1 MVNTD
6 GVINIRERLGEELE
20 RRGISKKYLSTKEIE
35 REMERIISR
44 INFDISKGAN
54 NIIKL
59 ISKIQIIGEDN
70 DEITKLLLLGRSSE
84 EIHEMD
90 EFKTYPI
97 DKIKEIETKKMSAIL
112 GAKLMPTDKIAEMSG
127 IGRSGVYYAINHT
140 KIDGITIMEIRKE
153 KEAEVK
159 RRIEAGES
167 TESILS
173 DRELNVCSEAVE
185 SILNSKKREKKY
197 SSKDVTRQ
205 FLEGRTIDEIHQ
217 IKEFHDIPIKELEK
231 LQQRKM
237 SSILAI
243 KLMPISEIV
252 DRLGINR
259 TSIYITL
266 KKNKIDEKT
275 IIEIRKE
282 KEAEIKRRLEAGE
295 SVENILQDKKL
306 NVCIEG
312 IEYVRTK
319 MISKPRDKKLS
330 EENKIKGEKKAKI
343 INLLVI
349 EGSTPEEISEME
361 EFKDYNI
368 ENIKRL
374 QEKNMSRILAVQ
386 LMPNSEI
393 SKRLNIQIQSVRAS
407 LRNFKS
413 DISIAEVIQEKKS
426 EVEKRLR
433 AGESV
438 ENLLQDRKLNVCME
452 GIIPIQRKIEAENL
466 KKQRAYRINLS
477 NENMNQI
484 ISLLLQGNTPEEI
497 HQLQEF
503 AMLDIKDIK
512 AIQDKNIARILAVQ
526 LVPMHKIQEITGLK
540 HMQSIYENLR
550 RYKYDGK
557 TILEIRK
564 EKEEYIRKRLE
575 AGENAEQ
582 ILQDERGLSSDG
594 VREIEEQFHKEQEKA
609 RQIKVTESDAN
620 KISELILSGKSY
632 EEIQSMEQFKKYS
645 IEKIKESQT
654 SNSSVCKF
662 MAMQLVPIETIA
674 ERLGIKVATVY
685 SNIRTIKINGKT
697 ILEIQEEKT
706 REVKRRIENGE
717 SIEEILQDKEL
728 NVSEEGIKNAIKK
741 SRSNLQVDRQIII
754 LTSQGKTIEEIQS
767 MKEFKEVS
775 SKQIKQIQD
784 SNMDRIL
791 ALRLYSNKRI
801 AEILGEDAKL
811 IASRISTYK
820 IDGKSISKLR
830 DKKSD
835 EVVKRLEAG
844 ETIKDLLQD
853 KNLNIGED
861 FVNLPRVRIYLRER
875 KKVEEKKLKEEKS
888 EKQTKE
894 KAEKELK
901 GKMKKRSFK
910 KGIAM
915 LLINGKTPEEIKNM
929 EEYKDVP
936 DSLITMIQDSNMDR
950 ILAMRLIPHT
960 DIVGQLGKSSS
971 TVYRNIR
978 NYDYDGKTFDEI
990 KAQKL
995 NEIATRLAQGE
1006 NIDSII
1012 ADRELNV
1019 SREAVEAVQAK
1030 QKKAKKEENKSKK
1043 PTGKTEERE
1052 KTAETEKVETAKIV
1066 ETAEANN
1073 KHVSEV
1079 AKTDTEQKK
1088 KLQEEKRKQSEPKR
1102 EEKKNS
1108 REKVVKA
1115 SNKPKTK
1122 LDIMRAKY
1130 REKYEASIVTNSSKK
1145 APIELTQEESE
1156 KVNEALLTM
1165 TEAVNSCDGEKDSSK
1180 NMTKIILKN
1189 ADKVFK
1195 KNISLAQAKQLADLL
1210 ESEKITSSLQFFAAQ
1225 NIPEISRKIR
1235 WIKRSSLNRLADC
1248 IEHEMNNI
1256 NDLEQLEALS
1266 KLLNF
1271 DMEKESLHVMTVKSS
1286 IKRKIEKIKT
1296 EEREKRIRE
1305 DIPEDIREIISGLA
1319 KGEVD
1324 IARAKNKIAEMAKA
1338 KVASRKATKFTLNEE
1353 QEIRQYIAQI
1363 RGALNKQATRFPI
1376 EDPKKTI
1383 DLLEQLTD
1391 DHSSTNLHTVITN
1404 QLSRKKFDE
1413 AQELCQEYIN
1423 KARGNQEE
1431 VAYLFNLR
1439 KRIRNS
1445 KIGDIVFRTIHSD
1458 ISPEDEE
1465 KFWTLIEDGLSM
1477 GNVKMS
1483 NISVG
1488 KSRDGYRT
1496 ITLQDIWPEDE
1507 KGIKK

>member
-127 IGRSGVYYAINHT
+127 IGRAGVYYAINHT

-159 RRIEAGES
+159 RRI
-167 TESILS
+167 
-173 DRELNVCSEAVE
+173 
-185 SILNSKKREKKY
+185 
-197 SSKDVTRQ
+197 
-205 FLEGRTIDEIHQ
+205 
-217 IKEFHDIPIKELEK
+217 
-231 LQQRKM
+231 
-237 SSILAI
+237 
-243 KLMPISEIV
+243 
-252 DRLGINR
+252 
-259 TSIYITL
+259 
-266 KKNKIDEKT
+266 
-275 IIEIRKE
+275 
-282 KEAEIKRRLEAGE
+282 EAGE

-330 EENKIKGEKKAKI
+330 EEDKIKGEKKAKI

-452 GIIPIQRKIEAENL
+452 GIIQIQRKIEAENL

-609 RQIKVTESDAN
+609 RQRKVTKSDAN
-620 KISELILSGKSY
+620 KILELILSGKSY
-632 EEIQSMEQFKKYS
+632 
-645 IEKIKESQT
+645 
-654 SNSSVCKF
+654 
-662 MAMQLVPIETIA
+662 
-674 ERLGIKVATVY
+674 
-685 SNIRTIKINGKT
+685 
-697 ILEIQEEKT
+697 
-706 REVKRRIENGE
+706 
-717 SIEEILQDKEL
+717 
-728 NVSEEGIKNAIKK
+728 
-741 SRSNLQVDRQIII
+741 
-754 LTSQGKTIEEIQS
+754 EEIQS

-784 SNMDRIL
+784 NNIDRIL

-830 DKKSD
+830 DEKSV

-844 ETIKDLLQD
+844 ETIENLLQD

-875 KKVEEKKLKEEKS
+875 KRGEEKKLKEEKS

-894 KAEKELK
+894 KAEKKLK

-995 NEIATRLAQGE
+995 NEIETRLAQGE

-1108 REKVVKA
+1108 RVKVVKA

-1165 TEAVNSCDGEKDSSK
+1165 TEAVNSCNGEKDSSK

-1235 WIKRSSLNRLADC
+1235 WIKRSSLNILADC
-1248 IEHEMNNI
+1248 IEHEMDNI

-1353 QEIRQYIAQI
+1353 QEKRQYIAQI